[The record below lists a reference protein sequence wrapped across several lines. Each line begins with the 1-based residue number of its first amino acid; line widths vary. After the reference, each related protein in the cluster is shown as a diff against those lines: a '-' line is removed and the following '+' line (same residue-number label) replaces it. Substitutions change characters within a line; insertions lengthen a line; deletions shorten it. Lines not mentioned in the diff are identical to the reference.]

1 MCPPEHASLLMEN
14 VYISIMCP
22 PQMNKTHCKMKK
34 NVHVPSR
41 ACVITGGECIYFH
54 HAPPAN
60 EQNTLQNKEKRH
72 ISGLDETCPISLGMH
87 CILQPLRKTAAR
99 PVFLRLRYR
108 MPKTHCKIK
117 KNVLFG
123 WTAWE
128 DLGVLSAFWVGDVR
142 SAHTYVVAVKKLVVG
157 FLLRSNSAA
166 KLANYGL

>member
-1 MCPPEHASLLMEN
+1 
-14 VYISIMCP
+14 
-22 PQMNKTHCKMKK
+22 
-34 NVHVPSR
+34 
-41 ACVITGGECIYFH
+41 
-54 HAPPAN
+54 
-60 EQNTLQNKEKRH
+60 
-72 ISGLDETCPISLGMH
+72 MH
-87 CILQPLRKTAAR
+87 CILQPLQKTAAR
-99 PVFLRLRYR
+99 PVFSRLRYR
-108 MPKTHCKIK
+108 VSKTHSKIK

>member
-1 MCPPEHASLLMEN
+1 MHFAALAKNGRASGF
-14 VYISIMCP
+14 S
-22 PQMNKTHCKMKK
+22 
-34 NVHVPSR
+34 
-41 ACVITGGECIYFH
+41 
-54 HAPPAN
+54 
-60 EQNTLQNKEKRH
+60 
-72 ISGLDETCPISLGMH
+72 
-87 CILQPLRKTAAR
+87 
-99 PVFLRLRYR
+99 RLRSR
-108 MPKTHCKIK
+108 IPKTHCKIK